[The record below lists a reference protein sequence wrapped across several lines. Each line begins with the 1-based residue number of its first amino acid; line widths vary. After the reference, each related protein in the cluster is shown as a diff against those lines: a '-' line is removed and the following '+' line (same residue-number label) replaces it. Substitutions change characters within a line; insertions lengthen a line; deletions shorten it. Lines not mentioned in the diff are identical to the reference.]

1 MAYSGDEDMIFNAI
15 TGGMPVLPAGLEMIQ
30 LLKKPGFRMNDSA
43 LQYYEQ

>member
-1 MAYSGDEDMIFNAI
+1 MIFNAI
-15 TGGMPVLPAGLEMIQ
+15 TGGMPVLLAGSEVIL